1 MKKNRLHEMYNRMII
16 RKKSLFLAFLVCILV
31 LFVTSCEKKSQT
43 EPVKADVITTK
54 MTIGL
59 YSAESYNPL
68 LTKTDYNAQA
78 YALVY
83 DSLYN
88 LNSDFSPCENIAS
101 DLYIENGGLGATL
114 QIKPNIYFHDGSEL
128 NAYDVAE
135 SIKFI
140 INSGEDNYYKYNV
153 KNIKEVSVENDYTIR
168 LSFSSLIP
176 NIKNQLTFPVVK
188 KEDLKK
194 SDFPLNGTG
203 PYKLKNET
211 RGKEIVLTQNKNYF
225 GNFKS
230 TIEDIY
236 IEVVP
241 DKITSRSLS
250 GSGIVDAF
258 FASFYDEGL
267 KTVTKTESKKT
278 DYPTDEY
285 TFIEL
290 NYDNGLMY
298 LKSFRKALNL
308 ALDREKIKSDIYM
321 SHASETVIPI
331 YPSSWLDTSSYIV
344 NKDIEQAKKIL
355 SDIGYEDT
363 DEDGVLDYTKEQ
375 IQSDDKVL
383 KGELLEKDENTRLPS
398 RLSFSVLAYSSPIK
412 QALCNELKK
421 QLKAVGIE
429 LRLNIVSDYEQFLE
443 LYNEKAFDMCIVT
456 TNVGYDL
463 DLAPFMT
470 LDGKFASPV
479 EMGYNSELIK
489 LSATG
494 ELDLKAQ
501 VYKTLCDKFYDNMPH
516 IPILF
521 LNNTFITNDK
531 FDSDSELYI
540 NNIYFNILNNEF

>member
-1 MKKNRLHEMYNRMII
+1 MYKRKIKNI
-16 RKKSLFLAFLVCILV
+16 KGLFLIFLLVFYV
-31 LFVTSCEKKSQT
+31 LFATSCEKKDDT
-43 EPVKADVITTK
+43 EPTKADVITTK
-54 MTIGL
+54 MTVGF
-59 YSAESYNPL
+59 YSTENYNPL
-68 LTKTDYNAQA
+68 LVRSDYNRQA
-78 YALVY
+78 YSLIY

-88 LNSDFSPCENIAS
+88 LNSDFSPQENIAS

-114 QIKPNIYFHDGSEL
+114 QIKPNVHFHDGSEL

-140 INSGEDNYYKYNV
+140 INSEENYYKYNV
-153 KNIKEVSVENDYTIR
+153 KNISEVTVENDYTIR
-168 LSFSSLIP
+168 LSFSSLTP
-176 NIKNQLTFPVVK
+176 NIKNQLTFPIVK
-188 KEDLKK
+188 KEDLLK
-194 SDFPLNGTG
+194 SDFSFNGTG
-203 PYKLKNET
+203 PYKLKNENS
-211 RGKEIVLTQNKNYF
+211 GKEIVLTQNKNYF

-236 IEVVP
+236 IEIVP

-267 KTVTKTESKKT
+267 KTVTKTESTKT

-290 NYDNGLMY
+290 NYDNGIMY
-298 LKSFRKALNL
+298 LKSFRKALSL
-308 ALDREKIKSDIYM
+308 CIDREKIKSDIFM

-331 YPSSWLDTSSYIV
+331 YPRSWLDTSSYIV
-344 NKDIEQAKKIL
+344 KKDIDEAKKIL
-355 SDIGYEDT
+355 FDIGYEDT
-363 DEDGVLDYTKEQ
+363 DEDGILDYTKEQ
-375 IQSDDKVL
+375 IQSDDEIL
-383 KGELLEKDENTRLPS
+383 RGELSSKDDSTRLPS
-398 RLSFSVLAYSSPIK
+398 RLSFNVLAYSSPIK
-412 QALCNELKK
+412 ESLLNELKK

-429 LRLNIVSDYEQFLE
+429 LKISLIEDYEQFLE
-443 LYNEKAFDMCIVT
+443 LYNNKAFDMCVVT
-456 TNVGYDL
+456 ANVGYDL

-470 LDGKFASPV
+470 LDGKFSSPV

-521 LNNTFITNDK
+521 LNNTFITNNK
-531 FDSDSELYI
+531 FEADSEVYI
-540 NNIYFNILNNEF
+540 NNIYFNILNNKSH

>member
-1 MKKNRLHEMYNRMII
+1 MKNRLHEMYNRMII

-31 LFVTSCEKKSQT
+31 LFITSCEKKSET
-43 EPVKADVITTK
+43 EPTKADVITTK
-54 MTIGL
+54 MTIGF

-78 YALVY
+78 YSLIY

-128 NAYDVAE
+128 DAYDVAE

-153 KNIKEVSVENDYTIR
+153 KNIKEISVENDYTIR

-176 NIKNQLTFPVVK
+176 NIKNQLTFPIVK
-188 KEDLKK
+188 KEDLLK
-194 SDFPLNGTG
+194 SEIPLNGTG

-298 LKSFRKALNL
+298 LKSFRKALSL
-308 ALDREKIKSDIYM
+308 ALDREKIKSDIFM

-383 KGELLEKDENTRLPS
+383 KGELLEIDENTRLPS

-421 QLKAVGIE
+421 QLKTVGIE

-443 LYNEKAFDMCIVT
+443 LYNKKAFDMCIVT

-470 LDGKFASPV
+470 LDGEFASPV
-479 EMGYNSELIK
+479 EMGHNSELIK